1 MTFNVTVARRT
12 APRVRALRGRA
23 QERFWEA
30 VQRLE
35 DEGCK
40 AAHYRM
46 RAPDGG
52 DAHICGLRFYADW
65 RMHLVFGDHDDIV
78 VAWVGQH
85 SDEENPHIDGAVD
98 IPELADIGRRRKDQ
112 PPCCDEPD
120 KAPIDQKLVD
130 RINAL
135 RPARAPYRP
144 RLGCAS
150 GLGHEDART
159 PRHDSG

>member
-1 MTFNVTVARRT
+1 VTFNVSVARRT

-30 VQRLE
+30 VRQLE
-35 DEGCK
+35 GEGCK

-65 RMHLVFGDHDDIV
+65 RMHLVFGENNNIV

-85 SDEENPHIDGAVD
+85 SDKENAHIDGAED
-98 IPELADIGRRRKDQ
+98 IPQLAHIGRRRADQ
-112 PPCCDEPD
+112 PPCCDEFDEPP
-120 KAPIDQKLVD
+120 ADQDLVD
-130 RINAL
+130 LVNAL
-135 RPARAPYRP
+135 RPARA
-144 RLGCAS
+144 
-150 GLGHEDART
+150 RT
-159 PRHDSG
+159 R